1 MILGGERERTKGS
14 PLTRMDQLRRIC
26 LSRYSEYP
34 QYFPVQ
40 EQVLFTIHNIL
51 QRILVDQDLCPD
63 LQQRDRYSR
72 DFRLNR
78 RGLRST
84 PTECVTY
91 GAKSNMSNRY
101 FDWTRNCFKH
111 MIFKRTFEFFEE
123 LAIKMKKKKKCD
135 TIYKISLSIFV
146 CRIQKCL
153 EKKKRKNTLFLVCY
167 NQFQFYDPNSLD
179 WTDQTDWIGQ
189 ILPQIP
195 FLQIPLKR
203 KGKEEAIHHTS
214 QEFPIPDS

>member
-1 MILGGERERTKGS
+1 MQIQYAQPVDCMFVVCYQNGTRGKSVCHNMKILCLKNHVMILGGERERTKGS

-72 DFRLNR
+72 DFRLNG

-135 TIYKISLSIFV
+135 TIYKIS
-146 CRIQKCL
+146 
-153 EKKKRKNTLFLVCY
+153 
-167 NQFQFYDPNSLD
+167 
-179 WTDQTDWIGQ
+179 
-189 ILPQIP
+189 
-195 FLQIPLKR
+195 
-203 KGKEEAIHHTS
+203 
-214 QEFPIPDS
+214 